1 MLGLAGDIV
10 AVVLGI
16 AVVARV
22 LISAVQT
29 FVLPRGAPDRLTG
42 VVFTTVRRVLR
53 WALRRSTSYAERDR
67 VMAYFAPTSLLI
79 LPVVWLSGVLLGYG
93 LLFWGA
99 GIHDPGLDLTI
110 SGSSLLTLGIA
121 SGGTGGASALTFSE
135 AAIGLTLAA
144 LLIAYLPTMYSAFSR
159 REAAVTSLETRAGSP
174 PTVTKML
181 VRLWRIGELDDLR
194 DFWIT
199 WEAWFYDIQES
210 HTSLAPL
217 IFYRSPQADRS
228 WVTAAGCVLDTAA
241 MVSSTLDRPR
251 DPRAELC
258 IRGGYITL
266 RRIAD
271 LFQIAYDPDPAS
283 SAPTTIA
290 REEYDAVCDDL
301 AAAGIPLKPDRDAT
315 WLAFNGWR
323 VNYDA
328 VLVALA
334 MLTMAP
340 NAQWSTD
347 RVRGAGDLPQLRWD
361 RARWSNDNK
370 RRGRGPDQT

>member
-1 MLGLAGDIV
+1 MLGLVSDVA
-10 AVVLGI
+10 AVVLGVAVI
-16 AVVARV
+16 ARI

-29 FVLPRGAPDRLTG
+29 FVLPRGVPDRLTG
-42 VVFTTVRRVLR
+42 VVFRTTRAVFS

-121 SGGTGGASALTFSE
+121 SGGTGASSALTFSE

-144 LLIAYLPTMYSAFSR
+144 LLIAYLPTMYNAFSR

-241 MVSSTLDRPR
+241 FVSSTLERPR

-258 IRGGYITL
+258 IRAGYITL

-271 LFQIAYDPDPAS
+271 LFDISYDADPAPDAS
-283 SAPTTIA
+283 TTIM
-290 REEYDAVCDDL
+290 RKEYDAVCADL
-301 AAAGIPLKPDRDAT
+301 AAAGIPLKADRDAA

-328 VLVALA
+328 ALVALA
-334 MLTMAP
+334 ALTMAP

-347 RVRGAGDLPQLRWD
+347 RLPGGAGLPQLRWD
-361 RARWSNDNK
+361 RARWSNDAK
-370 RRGRGPDQT
+370 RRGRRPHPD

>member
-1 MLGLAGDIV
+1 MLDVASDIV
-10 AVVLGI
+10 AGVLGI
-16 AVVARV
+16 VLVMRI
-22 LISAVQT
+22 LISAVKT

-42 VVFTTVRRVLR
+42 AVFNTMRAVFGL
-53 WALRRSTSYAERDR
+53 ALRRKTTYIERDHA
-67 VMAYFAPTSLLI
+67 MAYFAPTSLLI
-79 LPVVWLSGVLLGYG
+79 LPVIWLSGVLLGYG
-93 LLFWGA
+93 LLFWSS
-99 GIHDPGLDLTI
+99 GIHDAGLDLTV

-121 SGGTGGASALTFSE
+121 NGGTGAASVLTFSE
-135 AAIGLTLAA
+135 AAIGLALAA

-181 VRLWRIGELDDLR
+181 VRLWRIGELGDLR
-194 DFWIT
+194 DFWVA

-241 MVSSTLDRPR
+241 MVSSTLERPR

-258 IRGGYITL
+258 IRAGYITL
-266 RRIAD
+266 HRIAD
-271 LFQIAYDPDPAS
+271 LFQISYDPNPAPD
-283 SAPTTIA
+283 APTTIK
-290 REEYDAVCDDL
+290 REEYDAVCEDL

-323 VNYDA
+323 VNYDTA
-328 VLVALA
+328 LVALA
-334 MLTMAP
+334 ALTMAP
-340 NAQWSTD
+340 NAPWSTD
-347 RVRGAGDLPQLRWD
+347 RVRGGGDLPQLRWD
-361 RARWSNDNK
+361 RARWSKDA
-370 RRGRGPDQT
+370 RRHDADSG